1 VGSAGVFVIFLAG
14 GELALDR
21 SNGVG
26 RFRNRAGVMA
36 FYARLSALANS
47 DFVRSRKRTIGG
59 GVPHLPVQDRDR
71 LRWFIRQGLAQRIPS
86 QLNFVPER
94 STDFI
99 FAVYGEEFGFLG
111 VMLLLAVY
119 AH

>member
-1 VGSAGVFVIFLAG
+1 
-14 GELALDR
+14 
-21 SNGVG
+21 
-26 RFRNRAGVMA
+26 
-36 FYARLSALANS
+36 
-47 DFVRSRKRTIGG
+47 
-59 GVPHLPVQDRDR
+59 
-71 LRWFIRQGLAQRIPS
+71 
-86 QLNFVPER
+86 VPER